1 MNERIV
7 FLGTPSMSAYV
18 LEGMINAGFNI
29 VAVISQEDKEVG
41 RKKVLTP
48 SKVSEVALKYG
59 IPLYRPHKL
68 NKEYDFLVD
77 LKPDLLLTFAYG
89 QIISTKVLALSRFKP
104 LNLHA
109 SLLPKYRGAAPLQ
122 YALRNGEK

>member
-41 RKKVLTP
+41 RKK
-48 SKVSEVALKYG
+48 G
-59 IPLYRPHKL
+59 L
-68 NKEYDFLVD
+68 NSFESV
-77 LKPDLLLTFAYG
+77 
-89 QIISTKVLALSRFKP
+89 
-104 LNLHA
+104 
-109 SLLPKYRGAAPLQ
+109 
-122 YALRNGEK
+122 